1 MPSRKRKTNKS
12 AAAHAKEK
20 NKRGFFLEDI
30 SPLKIFYVSLSL
42 LILTSIWHFQAQ
54 LSIIGDNAQF
64 LTLAESLVKGRGYE
78 YANFPY
84 PAPSTKYPFG
94 YPFLLAPLFLLFNYH
109 TFIGYKI
116 LTLLLTWGSL
126 YLVYKLFE
134 NENPLLSNIVVLL
147 TALNLLILEY
157 SSLILSEIPYL
168 FFSLWGL
175 VLFQKWE
182 KNQNIRNF
190 LVALLIISIAYYMRS
205 IGIVFGGALLLYFAV
220 RREIK
225 LLLIGIAVLIVLAL
239 PWNIW
244 TQMHGG
250 SSYFQILT
258 SKNPY
263 SPYLGTVSAS
273 DMVQRAFFNFK
284 GYFFSYIPEV
294 YLPGFIN
301 FTKKL
306 PQGQSIF
313 LGILLIVPLLVGYI
327 VRLVRNRSLMEF
339 YLLGYMGT
347 LLLWPEVWLT
357 NRFLVGIVPF
367 IIFYFLLGFRE
378 IPILLKWQ
386 SSISKPLLQFVF
398 LILLIPTLWGQL
410 NFQNTQT
417 IYTPD
422 WKNYFAAAEW
432 VKNNTSPETIVACR
446 KPYLFYIR
454 STRKTVKFKLSRKAE
469 EIINDFRKKNVD
481 VLIYDGFFW
490 SGTTRRYLGPV
501 IRKYPNRFA
510 VLKEYKN
517 PSTYVLKLNLDN

>member
-1 MPSRKRKTNKS
+1 MSAQKRRSKKQKTSPKVEKS
-12 AAAHAKEK
+12 TSI
-20 NKRGFFLEDI
+20 FSLLEV
-30 SPLKIFYVSLSL
+30 SSKKIFYFSLSL
-42 LILTSIWHFQAQ
+42 LIFTTIGHFQAQ
-54 LSIIGDNAQF
+54 LSTIGDNAQF

-84 PAPSTKYPFG
+84 SLPSTKYPFG

-116 LTLLLTWGSL
+116 FSLLLTWGSL
-126 YLVYKLFE
+126 YFVYKLFE
-134 NENPLLSNIVVLL
+134 NEKTLLANIVILL

-182 KNQNIRNF
+182 KNRNIRSF
-190 LVALLIISIAYYMRS
+190 LVALLIIGIAYYMRS

-220 RREIK
+220 RKEIK
-225 LLLIGIAVLIVLAL
+225 FLLIGSAVLVILAL

-244 TQMHGG
+244 TQIHGG
-250 SSYFQILT
+250 SSYFHQLI

-263 SPYLGTVSAS
+263 SPYLGTVSLS
-273 DMVQRAFFNFK
+273 DMVQRAIFNFK
-284 GYFFSYIPEV
+284 GYFFSYIPDV
-294 YLPGFIN
+294 YLPDFIN
-301 FTKKL
+301 FTRKL
-306 PQGQSIF
+306 SQGQSIF
-313 LGILLIVPLLVGYI
+313 LGVLLIIPLLVGYF
-327 VRLVRNRSLMEF
+327 VRLVRKRSLMEF

-410 NFQNTQT
+410 NFQNAQT
-417 IYTPD
+417 IYTSD

-454 STRKTVKFKLSRKAE
+454 STRKTVKFKFSRKAE
-469 EIINDFRKKNVD
+469 EILDDFRKKKVD
-481 VLIYDGFFW
+481 ILIYDGFFRFA
-490 SGTTRRYLGPV
+490 TTRRYLGPV

-510 VLKEYKN
+510 VLKEYQN
-517 PSTYVLKLNLDN
+517 PPTYILKLNLDN